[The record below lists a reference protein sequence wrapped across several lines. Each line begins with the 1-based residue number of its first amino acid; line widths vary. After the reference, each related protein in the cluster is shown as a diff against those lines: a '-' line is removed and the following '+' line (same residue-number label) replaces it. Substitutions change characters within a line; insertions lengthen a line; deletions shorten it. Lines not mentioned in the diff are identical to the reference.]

1 MELYEAI
8 FYRKTVEKYSI
19 KKVKQPMIED
29 IKRICKNITYL
40 NEDLNIKANV
50 VDRGHIIHFLMG
62 KECKVK
68 APHYI
73 VVTSDKGTD
82 YLQNIGF
89 AIESVVLQ
97 LTSLGIGTCYIES
110 NLDKDDMK
118 DIIDSEEEKSDREDS
133 QIDFFEEV
141 EEIDESPYVIIAFG
155 YPAKG
160 EELFKR
166 RDAKPDRKSLKD
178 ITKGFKGGSEWDCI
192 LEMARRSPS
201 INNCQ
206 PWFFYKEGEMVHL
219 CEKKQKQH
227 LEEMSKISVGAA
239 LRHFDIACKYHEVNV
254 IYEKA
259 DHKDR
264 RGKEYFISIK
274 RSGVNLESG
283 EEGIEAGSKDK
294 GH

>member
-29 IKRICKNITYL
+29 IKRMCKNITYL

-50 VDRGHIIHFLMG
+50 VDRGHVIHFLMG

-73 VVTSDKGTD
+73 VVTSDKGED

-110 NLDKDDMK
+110 NLDKEDME
-118 DIIDSEEEKSDREDS
+118 DILNDEEQNESDDS
-133 QIDFFEEV
+133 QVDFFEEV
-141 EEIDESPYVIIAFG
+141 EEIDETPYVIIAFG

-160 EELFKR
+160 EELFRR
-166 RDAKPDRKSLKD
+166 RDSKPDRKSVKD
-178 ITKGFKGGSEWDCI
+178 ITKGFKGTDDWDII
-192 LEMARRSPS
+192 LDMTRRAPS

-206 PWFFYKEGEMVHL
+206 PWVFYKDEEILHL
-219 CEKKQKQH
+219 YEKKQKHH
-227 LEEMSKISVGAA
+227 LEMSKISMGVA
-239 LRHFDIACKYHEVNV
+239 LRHFDIACKNNGVKVVYCKSE
-254 IYEKA
+254 
-259 DHKDR
+259 HKDR
-264 RGKEYFISIK
+264 RGKEYFISVK
-274 RSGVNLESG
+274 KPNANSNVESV
-283 EEGIEAGSKDK
+283 
-294 GH
+294 